1 MSDRVIGRTLGPYQ
15 AVEELGRGG
24 MAVVYKAF
32 QPSLRRYVALK
43 VLPDYFQY
51 DPEFVARFQRE
62 ARAAAQLS
70 HPNVVTIYDVGE
82 QAGVH
87 YIAME
92 YLEGGSLLDRL
103 ARGPLNQEEALQI
116 VEQVGSA
123 LDFAHSRSLIH
134 RDIKPANILF
144 SADGRPKVTDFGIAR
159 AGDASRLT
167 RAGAMLGTPDYMAPE
182 QAQGMVVD
190 HRADLYALGVIL
202 YEMLTGRVPFQAD
215 TPHAIVYALIHQPPL
230 PPRQLRPDLSPAV
243 EAVLLKALAK
253 RPNERF
259 QTGAELAAALRRAA
273 FASVPSAAAVPA
285 QTTAEPSSRPYGEG
299 RGPGKVAATIDGAER
314 VGHEPPAVVPPP
326 SSSLSRGSQAR
337 EGQGAV
343 GGKARQG
350 EMPSLPSPIR
360 RKGLPLIWILVGVV
374 GVLAVVLAVLL
385 ALAIRGGLK
394 AGPVAAITVVAT
406 NEPPASPGSS
416 QPIITQVVTSWPT
429 EGGGTPTEQPPT
441 ADVGIPTAWQSE
453 TPAPPSPTPTPSATA
468 TNTATATKRPPP
480 TPTNEPGVI
489 ADFERFG
496 TWKRG
501 DQPNGSFTQ
510 TATQIH
516 QGSYAGRLDYH
527 FDTGQNDFVVFVQAR
542 SLVGQPASI
551 TAWVYG
557 DGSGHFLNVWIKDQA
572 SQVWQVPL
580 GRVSHVGWQQMV
592 GVLDVNQPWP
602 WAHIS
607 GPDNGAID
615 YPVSFY
621 TLVLDDAPD
630 AFAGSGTIYVD
641 ELHYGE

>member
-15 AVEELGRGG
+15 VVQELGRGG

-43 VLPDYFQY
+43 VLPDYFQS

-103 ARGPLNQEEALQI
+103 ARGPLSPEEALQI

-159 AGDASRLT
+159 AGDTSRLT
-167 RAGAMLGTPDYMAPE
+167 RAGAMLGTPDYMSPE
-182 QAQGMVVD
+182 QAQGMAVD

-259 QTGAELAAALRRAA
+259 QTGAEMAAALRRAA
-273 FASVPSAAAVPA
+273 SASAPSAAAVPA
-285 QTTAEPSSRPYGEG
+285 QTAAEPSSRSYGEG

-314 VGHEPPAVVPPP
+314 VGHELPAVVPRRLAPCPEARRRGKDRVLSEGKRDKVRCPP
-326 SSSLSRGSQAR
+326 CRRLS
-337 EGQGAV
+337 
-343 GGKARQG
+343 GGR
-350 EMPSLPSPIR
+350 
-360 RKGLPLIWILVGVV
+360 
-374 GVLAVVLAVLL
+374 
-385 ALAIRGGLK
+385 
-394 AGPVAAITVVAT
+394 
-406 NEPPASPGSS
+406 
-416 QPIITQVVTSWPT
+416 
-429 EGGGTPTEQPPT
+429 
-441 ADVGIPTAWQSE
+441 
-453 TPAPPSPTPTPSATA
+453 
-468 TNTATATKRPPP
+468 
-480 TPTNEPGVI
+480 
-489 ADFERFG
+489 
-496 TWKRG
+496 
-501 DQPNGSFTQ
+501 
-510 TATQIH
+510 
-516 QGSYAGRLDYH
+516 
-527 FDTGQNDFVVFVQAR
+527 
-542 SLVGQPASI
+542 
-551 TAWVYG
+551 
-557 DGSGHFLNVWIKDQA
+557 
-572 SQVWQVPL
+572 
-580 GRVSHVGWQQMV
+580 
-592 GVLDVNQPWP
+592 
-602 WAHIS
+602 
-607 GPDNGAID
+607 DNR
-615 YPVSFY
+615 
-621 TLVLDDAPD
+621 
-630 AFAGSGTIYVD
+630 
-641 ELHYGE
+641 